1 MPRARNFFWLFSTA
15 FAVVSACFTGDAAQ
29 DLPCKGDEECGLA
42 LVCVRGLCAAP
53 GSEPCGNE
61 LINTGEECDEGEAN
75 GPGSS
80 CTESCKINICG
91 DGIVGPSERCDSE
104 DRSICTENCEVI
116 VFADDIENNSGDWTH
131 EVADEPVPACVNNFC
146 FEDQWQRT
154 PNVPMVEGHP
164 DGVST
169 FAWYSGNLTEVRGG
183 ASSRLISPEIDL
195 REVEAPISLS
205 FYHYY
210 HFKLVD
216 GVDKKSDGSVVEIM
230 VDGGEWQEYDLGDYI
245 DKISLG
251 MDECPV
257 GQSEDS
263 TVWPNPLGG
272 REAFTGRVTSWLQVK
287 GSLDEFA
294 GHTIRLGFRIASD
307 CSSNTDAYVVGG
319 EIAVVEL
326 YVDNVEV
333 LGGRP
338 SLQ

>member
-1 MPRARNFFWLFSTA
+1 MPHVRNLFWLFSTA

-29 DLPCKGDEECGLA
+29 GLPCMGDEECGLA

-91 DGIVGPSERCDSE
+91 DGILGPSERCDSD
-104 DRSICTENCEVI
+104 DRESCTENCEVI
-116 VFADDIENNSGDWTH
+116 VFADEFTESSAGWTH
-131 EVADEPVPACVNNFC
+131 EVADEPVPPCVGNFC
-146 FEDQWQRT
+146 FVDQWLRT
-154 PNVPMVEGHP
+154 PEIPVVAGAPTGENQ
-164 DGVST
+164 
-169 FAWYSGNLTEVRGG
+169 FAWHSGNLSGVRGG

-195 REVEAPISLS
+195 REIEAPIGLS

-230 VDGGEWQEYDLGDYI
+230 VDGGEWQEYELGDYI

-251 MDECPV
+251 TNDCPV
-257 GQSEDS
+257 DEETSIS
-263 TVWPNPLGG
+263 PNPLGG
-272 REAFTGRVTSWLQVK
+272 REAFTGRVTSWLPVK

-307 CSSNTDAYVVGG
+307 CSSDMEAYKKGD
-319 EIAVVEL
+319 ETAVVEW

-333 LGGRP
+333 LGER
-338 SLQ
+338 LK